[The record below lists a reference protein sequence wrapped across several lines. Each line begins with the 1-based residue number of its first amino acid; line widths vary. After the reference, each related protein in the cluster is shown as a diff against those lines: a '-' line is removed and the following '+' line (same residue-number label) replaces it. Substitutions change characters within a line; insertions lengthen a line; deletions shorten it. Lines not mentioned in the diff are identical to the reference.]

1 MPDRFWRKDVIQ
13 PALNNEVE
21 SAFAE
26 QQAILAAD
34 PNNAKAYFALGT
46 LSHFQGEI
54 DQAIQYFQKSIEL
67 DPANAAPHLS
77 VGRIYALRSEYTG
90 AWKHA
95 RAAEALGA
103 NDLVELLERYPKLK

>member
-1 MPDRFWRKDVIQ
+1 MTTSSSPPSTTTWKRPSPNRSPSWRKT
-13 PALNNEVE
+13 
-21 SAFAE
+21 
-26 QQAILAAD
+26 

-54 DQAIQYFQKSIEL
+54 EQAIQYFQKSIEL
-67 DPANAAPHLS
+67 NPADAAPHLS
-77 VGRIYALRSEYTG
+77 LGRLYAVRGEYKL

-103 NDLVELLERYPKLK
+103 CDLVEMLERYPNLK